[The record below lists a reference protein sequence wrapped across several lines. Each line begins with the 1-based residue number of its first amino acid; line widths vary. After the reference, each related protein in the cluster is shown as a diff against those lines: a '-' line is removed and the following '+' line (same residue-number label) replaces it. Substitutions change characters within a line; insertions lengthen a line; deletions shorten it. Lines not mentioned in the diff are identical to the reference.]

1 MRAKVQLWPRLP
13 CFWQGKR
20 KWPVS
25 STNGNDPR
33 IPNLP
38 IACAC
43 PHLYFQQL
51 FTSQCI
57 VCCCL
62 KWRQLGLL
70 CLHVSCPVSSV
81 PSLARFFRIN
91 GGILSSGHILS
102 FLSFQQIVPSTPSIS
117 FIKDWYLHFK
127 AEVCVVKPLPEGESW
142 QLSRLKNSAAWP
154 EQRPPSY
161 WNSGYCKSSLL
172 AMKWSVIVSVQW
184 SWVFCNW
191 HSLKR
196 ADNLQLSQRSTR
208 QPVKAIEM
216 RNFFNH

>member
-57 VCCCL
+57 VCCL

-70 CLHVSCPVSSV
+70 CLLVSCPVSSV

-102 FLSFQQIVPSTPSIS
+102 FLSFQQIVPSAPSFS

-154 EQRPPSY
+154 ELRPPY
-161 WNSGYCKSSLL
+161 HWNSGFCKSSLL

-191 HSLKR
+191 HLLKR

-208 QPVKAIEM
+208 KPVKAIAKM
-216 RNFFNH
+216 RKFF